1 MVNKQGAFNNRPN
14 SKFSR
19 YSDDI
24 IGFSYSVSIDR
35 LQLSLQDNRHSR
47 PVVNELNSM
56 FKYVRPIRDG
66 RKIIQEFRYDRSL
79 IEFIWWGRHG
89 FNDYAV
95 IVHDPDIELQN
106 LILQLTQMYP
116 MSLSQVEVAFDF
128 TPDNPCDLYD
138 LRRILTDGIVLK
150 YSRAGC
156 YLNYSGL
163 DFRGTEYIGK
173 KGVVRKGSKGLRV
186 YNKHVDGK
194 HLLRMELQFNPPFIR
209 KNGITLPVHADRFD
223 LFDFVV
229 YRQPL
234 DEDKLLDVLRK
245 KWQNPIKR
253 ARDVEI
259 LRGLGLCGIYSWML
273 SVLICPSI
281 SVSDQIGRFKQSL
294 KRENLAHRINEF
306 FPKSG
311 KKAMIVE
318 AVRNGFVRRELST
331 KVRAV

>member
-1 MVNKQGAFNNRPN
+1 MGKNPARRGNKQ
-14 SKFSR
+14 
-19 YSDDI
+19 
-24 IGFSYSVSIDR
+24 
-35 LQLSLQDNRHSR
+35 Q
-47 PVVNELNSM
+47 
-56 FKYVRPIRDG
+56 DG
-66 RKIIQEFRYDRSL
+66 RLF
-79 IEFIWWGRHG
+79 
-89 FNDYAV
+89 
-95 IVHDPDIELQN
+95 
-106 LILQLTQMYP
+106 
-116 MSLSQVEVAFDF
+116 
-128 TPDNPCDLYD
+128 
-138 LRRILTDGIVLK
+138 
-150 YSRAGC
+150 
-156 YLNYSGL
+156 
-163 DFRGTEYIGK
+163 
-173 KGVVRKGSKGLRV
+173 
-186 YNKHVDGK
+186 
-194 HLLRMELQFNPPFIR
+194 LRMELQLNRAFIR
-209 KNGITLPVHADRFD
+209 KNGISLPVHADRFN

-294 KRENLAHRINEF
+294 KHENLAHRVNEF